1 MVNRKRARHHTVN
14 GQTAVSTS
22 RGQTPK
28 SIRLPSI
35 PLAALM
41 SFLKDTRGVLTWSTQ
56 DMVGSLKISEPEAN
70 QIIAILSMQGYVKAA
85 LDDQGWL
92 TTLAGEVVSGSR
104 FPRYKL
110 KSVDEALTAL
120 ENRIKANNQ
129 DRHARFHISEAVAY
143 GDFLLGQAL
152 VQAANVG
159 VRLDPGQGIS
169 KALSR
174 QSLDFLKQLRGKT
187 PRIQLHPYEPWMS
200 IRSHRRLL

>member
-28 SIRLPSI
+28 LIRLPSI

-41 SFLKDTRGVLTWSTQ
+41 SFLKDIRGVLTWSTQ

-70 QIIAILSMQGYVKAA
+70 QIIAILPMQGYVKAA

-92 TTLAGEVVSGSR
+92 TTPAGEVVSGSR

-110 KSVDEALTAL
+110 KSVDEASRLLKTGS
-120 ENRIKANNQ
+120 NRIIRTGTR
-129 DRHARFHISEAVAY
+129 DSTSRRP
-143 GDFLLGQAL
+143 L
-152 VQAANVG
+152 
-159 VRLDPGQGIS
+159 PMGIS
-169 KALSR
+169 CSDKRWYRPLTSASDWIQGRGYPKHYQGKAST
-174 QSLDFLKQLRGKT
+174 F
-187 PRIQLHPYEPWMS
+187 
-200 IRSHRRLL
+200 

>member
-92 TTLAGEVVSGSR
+92 TTPAGEVVSGSR
-104 FPRYKL
+104 FPRYIL

-120 ENRIKANNQ
+120 ENGIKSNNQ

-143 GDFLLGQAL
+143 GDFLRGRNCWHRCWRASWHEDRSGFCRTICNHLED
-152 VQAANVG
+152 
-159 VRLDPGQGIS
+159 RCSQG
-169 KALSR
+169 
-174 QSLDFLKQLRGKT
+174 
-187 PRIQLHPYEPWMS
+187 
-200 IRSHRRLL
+200 